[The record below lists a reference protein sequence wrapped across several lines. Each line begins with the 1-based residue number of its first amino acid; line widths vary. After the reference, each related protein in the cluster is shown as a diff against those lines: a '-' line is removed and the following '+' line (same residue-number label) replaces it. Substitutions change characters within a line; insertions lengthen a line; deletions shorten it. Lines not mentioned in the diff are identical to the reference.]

1 MQNVSPLNPTKAPS
15 SSAATIADSQA
26 QLARFLEG
34 RKLDPETA
42 SRHGITASEGR
53 IEIPYRREGEI
64 KNRKYRSLVAKKFWQ
79 DGGKQFV
86 WNYDVLLDSTLEQPI
101 LITEGEFDAL
111 AAIQSGYVRTVSVP
125 NGGTTENVN
134 LDWLAD
140 IENLLDSDIILAFDN
155 DDVGHNLLE
164 QVSLFLGKSRC
175 KWVRY
180 PKGCKDLNDV
190 LMQYDEAAVMTFIK
204 EADWVSVKGAYRME
218 QLAPIP
224 YRQAMSA
231 GMGSLDNH
239 MKLRL
244 GDFSICTGIPGH
256 GKTTFLNDYINRII
270 NKYDLKVCFASF
282 EQPPQSDHLRA
293 LRTWYAGKLV
303 KNMTPEEIKAADKW
317 INEKFMFIVP
327 GDEDTVSM
335 EWLLERMVTVVVR
348 HGIKIIVIDPWN
360 EMDHQRPPG
369 VTLTE
374 YTGRAIRHLKA
385 FAKKFGVHVMV
396 VAHPAKMLR
405 DRNGKYPIPTL
416 YDISD
421 SSHWANKADL
431 GFVVHR
437 DQEEGDTIRIVK
449 SRHHSEIGKPG
460 IVDVAFSQETGRY
473 TVVDNQV
480 MNGQYDR

>member
-1 MQNVSPLNPTKAPS
+1 MQNASASNVTKAPFS
-15 SSAATIADSQA
+15 SSAIIADSTA
-26 QLARFLEG
+26 QLEKFLEG

-42 SRHGITASEGR
+42 SRLGITASDGR

-64 KNRKYRSLVAKKFWQ
+64 KNRKYRSLAAKKFWQ

-86 WNYDVLLDSTLEQPI
+86 WNYDVLLDGSLEQPI

-111 AAIQSGYVRTVSVP
+111 AAIQSGYPRTVSVP

-140 IENLLDSDIILAFDN
+140 IENLLDTDVILAFDN
-155 DDVGHNLLE
+155 DEVGHNLLE
-164 QVSLFLGKSRC
+164 QASTFLGRARC
-175 KWVRY
+175 KWLKY
-180 PKGCKDLNDV
+180 PDGCKDLNDV
-190 LMQYDEAAVMTFIK
+190 LVQHGEKGVMDCIASAA
-204 EADWVSVKGAYRME
+204 WVSVRGFYRME
-218 QLAPIP
+218 ELAPIP
-224 YRQAMSA
+224 YRRAMSA

-244 GDFSICTGIPGH
+244 GDFSVCTGIPGH

-270 NKYDLKVCFASF
+270 NNYDLKVCFASF

-303 KNMTPEEIKAADKW
+303 KNMVPEEIKAADKW

-327 GDEDTVSM
+327 GDDDTVSM
-335 EWLLERMVTVVVR
+335 EWLLDRMNAVVIR

-437 DQEEGDTIRIVK
+437 DPDDGDTIRIVK
-449 SRHHSEIGKPG
+449 SRHHTEIGKVG
-460 IVDVAFSQETGRY
+460 VVDVKFSQDTGRY

-480 MNGQYDR
+480 LNGDYR

>member
-1 MQNVSPLNPTKAPS
+1 MQNASVSNLTRVPS
-15 SSAATIADSQA
+15 SSAATIADSAA
-26 QLARFLEG
+26 QLAKFLES

-42 SRHGITASEGR
+42 SRLGITASEGR

-64 KNRKYRSLVAKKFWQ
+64 KNRKYRSLTAKKFWQ

-86 WNYDVLLDSTLEQPI
+86 WNYDVLLDGSLEQPV

-111 AAIQSGYVRTVSVP
+111 AAIQSGYPRTISVP
-125 NGGTTENVN
+125 NGGTLESVN

-140 IENLLDSDIILAFDN
+140 IEGLLDSDVILAFDN
-155 DDVGHNLLE
+155 DEVGHNLLE
-164 QVSLFLGKSRC
+164 QASNFLGRARC
-175 KWVRY
+175 KWIKY
-180 PKGCKDLNDV
+180 PQGCKDLNDV
-190 LMQYDEAAVMTFIK
+190 LVAHGEKGVMECIAA
-204 EADWVSVKGAYRME
+204 ADWVAVKGFYRME

-224 YRQAMSA
+224 YRQGMTA
-231 GMGSLDNH
+231 GMGILDDH

-256 GKTTFLNDYINRII
+256 GKTTFLNDFINRII
-270 NKYDLKVCFASF
+270 AKYGHRVCFASF

-303 KNMTPEEIKAADKW
+303 KNMTEDEIKRADKW

-327 GDEDTVSM
+327 GDDDTVSM
-335 EWLLERMVTVVVR
+335 EWLLERMATVVIRYGV
-348 HGIKIIVIDPWN
+348 KIVVIDPWN
-360 EMDHQRPPG
+360 EMDHQRPQG
-369 VTLTE
+369 VSLTE

-449 SRHHSEIGKPG
+449 SRHHTEIGKPG
-460 IVDVAFSQETGRY
+460 IVDVKFSQENARY
-473 TVVDNQV
+473 TVVDNAV
-480 MNGQYDR
+480 LNGDYR